1 MPEHDPTAYG
11 DELAGRY
18 DAMYGDSAETR
29 AAVDRLAAL
38 AGEGPVLELG
48 IGTGRLAI
56 PLLERGLEVHGIEAS
71 PEMVRAL
78 AQNVGTADIP
88 VWLGDFV
95 STTTDHRYP
104 LAVLAFNTI
113 FAPASQR
120 EQVRCFGNVAA
131 HLEPGG
137 RFVVE
142 AFVLTGGDLAPGW
155 HMRPRTVQDD
165 AVELQV
171 GSYDGSEQRMSRVLV
186 HLSADGVNVHAA
198 IDRYA
203 SPGELDLMA
212 EMAGLR
218 LESRWGG
225 WSQEPFTAAS
235 DRHVSVY
242 ARP

>member
-11 DELAGRY
+11 AELADRY
-18 DAMYGDSAETR
+18 DALYGDSAETR
-29 AAVDRLAAL
+29 TAVDRLAAL
-38 AGEGPVLELG
+38 AGDGPILELG

-56 PLLERGLEVHGIEAS
+56 PLVERGLEVHGIEAS
-71 PEMVRAL
+71 PQMVRTL
-78 AQNVGTADIP
+78 AQKVGGADIP

-95 STTTDHRYP
+95 STTTEHRYS

-113 FAPASQR
+113 FAPARQQD
-120 EQVRCFGNVAA
+120 QVRCFANVAA
-131 HLEPGG
+131 QLEPGG

-142 AFVLTGGDLAPGW
+142 AYVLTGADLAPGW
-155 HMRPRTVQDD
+155 HMRPRTVSDD

-171 GSYDGSEQRMSRVLV
+171 GSYDQSEQRMSRVLV
-186 HLSADGVNVHAA
+186 HLSDDGVKMHAA
-198 IDRYA
+198 NDRYA

-212 EMAGLR
+212 ELAGLER
-218 LESRWGG
+218 QSRWGG
-225 WSQEPFTAAS
+225 WSGEAFTSAS

>member
-11 DELAGRY
+11 DKVADRY
-18 DAMYGDSAETR
+18 DALYGDSAGTG

-38 AGEGPVLELG
+38 AGDGPVLELG

-56 PLLERGLEVHGIEAS
+56 PLMERGLEVHGIEAS
-71 PEMVRAL
+71 QEMVRAL
-78 AQNVGTADIP
+78 AQNAGAAEIP

-95 STTTDHRYP
+95 STTTEHRYP

-113 FAPASQR
+113 FAPASQQ
-120 EQVRCFGNVAA
+120 EQVRCFANVAA
-131 HLEPGG
+131 HLKPGG

-142 AFVLTGGDLAPGW
+142 AYVLTAGDLAPGW

-165 AVELQV
+165 AVELQI
-171 GSYDGSEQRMSRVLV
+171 GSYDGAEQRMSRVLV
-186 HLSADGVNVHAA
+186 HLSDGGVNVHAA
-198 IDRYA
+198 TDRYA

-212 EMAGLR
+212 ELAGLR
-218 LESRWGG
+218 REARWAG
-225 WSQEPFTAAS
+225 WSGETFTAAS

-242 ARP
+242 ERP